1 IDVGVIEVGLGGRL
15 DSTNVIQPA
24 LSVITN
30 ISFDHEALL
39 GHTLEEIAREKA
51 GIIKPTTPVIIG
63 ESHPETKPV
72 FLERAKEMNA
82 PIFFAD
88 ELYQVFFKKYVGN
101 KMEVYTSD
109 HSNFRVGIC
118 GNYQLK
124 NIATLLAT
132 VQQLKNLH
140 FEIPEQALQEG
151 LEFVTELT
159 GLQGR
164 WQQIQS
170 SPRVILDTGH
180 NLGGIRYIAEQLEN
194 QDCKNLRIVFGMV
207 NDKDIDGVLSLMP
220 KKALYYFTQAA
231 IHRALPAEIVLE
243 KANRYGLNGKIYYS
257 VAEAISNAFMEAEPD
272 DLIFIGGSNYIV
284 GEALQFFNK
293 QN

>member
-1 IDVGVIEVGLGGRL
+1 
-15 DSTNVIQPA
+15 
-24 LSVITN
+24 
-30 ISFDHEALL
+30 
-39 GHTLEEIAREKA
+39 
-51 GIIKPTTPVIIG
+51 
-63 ESHPETKPV
+63 
-72 FLERAKEMNA
+72 M
-82 PIFFAD
+82 
-88 ELYQVFFKKYVGN
+88 
-101 KMEVYTSD
+101 
-109 HSNFRVGIC
+109 
-118 GNYQLK
+118 
-124 NIATLLAT
+124 
-132 VQQLKNLH
+132 
-140 FEIPEQALQEG
+140 QEG

-220 KKALYYFTQAA
+220 GKALYYFTQAA
-231 IHRALPAEIVLE
+231 IHRALPAKIVLE
-243 KANRYGLNGKIYYS
+243 KANRYGLNGRIYYS
-257 VAEAISNAFMEAEPD
+257 VAEAVSNALMEAEPD

-293 QN
+293 